1 MTRVLGGRYVLAGLV
16 TLALTGACSSL
27 RSGANPEGP
36 NWKRHASW
44 SMHLVF
50 DREIVAEG
58 RRVGEPYQ
66 RGQPEIDAAGMRLF
80 VGSSDHGLY
89 ALRAGDGDPIWR
101 FETLGFVQ
109 CAPLYDPEENVVYF
123 GSNDGALYKV
133 DADTGALRWRFMTNA
148 EIARRPVLSQG
159 VLYAANAN
167 DTLMAIRAKDG
178 ELLWSQHRTPAAG
191 MEVAGYSGP
200 AVAGGKVFMGFSDGT
215 VTAFDTETGE
225 ERWQPLDLSAEA
237 EQLLGEVPQYLDVDT
252 TPIAT
257 QLDVGPAV
265 IVASYEGGVYA
276 LDADAGT
283 QLWSNT
289 ELSGVYDITL
299 WEQPAYKPRNGG
311 AEVPAQRLLLAASG
325 TSGLWALEPDTGDQV
340 WRRSLPNGG
349 VSAPVPILGALMVTT
364 TELGVFLLSPRDGS
378 LIDGIHLAYGA
389 SSTPAVYGTRAFI
402 LSNTGHLF
410 GLQVARPVGPPPQP
424 TRPPI

>member
-1 MTRVLGGRYVLAGLV
+1 MSRAHNTARAAAALTA
-16 TLALTGACSSL
+16 LALIGACSSL

-44 SMHLVF
+44 SMHVVF

-58 RRVGEPYQ
+58 RRLGEPYQ
-66 RGQPEIDAAGMRLF
+66 RGQPEIDAAGKRLF
-80 VGSSDHGLY
+80 IGSSDHGLY

-109 CAPLYDPEENVVYF
+109 CAPLYDAGENVVYF

-148 EIARRPVLSQG
+148 EVARRPVLIQG

-167 DTLMAIRAKDG
+167 DTIMAIRAKDG

-200 AVAGGKVFMGFSDGT
+200 TVAGGKVFMGFSDGT
-215 VTAFDTETGE
+215 VTAFDANTGE

-289 ELSGVYDITL
+289 ELAGVYDITL
-299 WEQPAYKPRNGG
+299 WEQPAYKPRSGG

-325 TSGLWALEPDTGDQV
+325 TSGLWALDPDTGDQI
-340 WRRSLPNGG
+340 WRRSLPDGG

-364 TELGVFLLSPRDGS
+364 TELGVFLIAPRDGS
-378 LIDGIHLAYGA
+378 LIDGVHLAYGA
-389 SSTPAVYGTRAFI
+389 SSTPAVYGTRAFV
-402 LSNTGHLF
+402 LSDTGHLF
-410 GLQVARPVGPPPQP
+410 GLQVTPPVGPPAPS
-424 TRPPI
+424 TLPPI